1 MYKTQKIFMLML
13 LVLTPMI
20 PIVNADY
27 QDPLLEIVK
36 GNVPGHSVFH
46 IQGIDED
53 VEDAGLEILW
63 EEVTFIWPTVATLMN
78 VSSSDVDD
86 TNGGTGTWDVT
97 ILGLDADYVQVV
109 ETVTMDGQNPVST
122 VNKYLRI
129 NLLIV
134 QYVGTSG
141 ANEGIIYIGTGA
153 TVGGEPAIIYNE
165 IVSDKGISTTGT
177 YTVPAGYK
185 AYVHHFTLG
194 TSADKDIEFELRT
207 RCVTCAFNSW
217 TAAYHDHFKKEHIVQ
232 PLLVPFPIKEK
243 TDIGLFCQT
252 IDKDGPV
259 MADMILVIVDD
270 NYAVINQSYTGSPLN
285 VTFTGT
291 VETTTGAN
299 NNTLLF
305 ILIIM
310 VVVALIGSSKR
321 R

>member
-1 MYKTQKIFMLML
+1 MLLL

-20 PIVNADY
+20 PIINADY

-36 GNVPGHSVFH
+36 GNVPGHSEVH
-46 IQGIDED
+46 IQGLDED

-63 EEVTFIWPTVATLMN
+63 EEVTFVWPTVATVMN
-78 VSSSDVDD
+78 VSSSDIDD
-86 TNGGTGTWDVT
+86 DDGDTGAWNVT
-97 ILGLDADYVQVV
+97 ILGLDANYVQVV

-122 VNKYLRI
+122 INKYLRI
-129 NLLIV
+129 NFLIV
-134 QYVGTSG
+134 QHVGTSG
-141 ANEGIIYIGTGA
+141 SNEGIIYIGTGA
-153 TVGGEPAIIYNE
+153 TVAGEPAVIYNE
-165 IVSDKGISTTGT
+165 VVSDKGISTTGT

-194 TSADKDIEFELRT
+194 TTADKNIEFEMRT
-207 RCVTCAFNSW
+207 RCVACVFNSW
-217 TAAYHDHFKKEHIVQ
+217 TAAYHSHFKKEHVVQ

-243 TDIGLFCQT
+243 TDIGLYCQT

-259 MADMILVIVDD
+259 RVDVIMVLVDD
-270 NYAVINQSYTGSPLN
+270 NYAVINQSYTGTPVN
-285 VTFTGT
+285 VTISGDI
-291 VETTTGAN
+291 ETTTGAN